1 MSIIYT
7 AHATATG
14 GRDGRAET
22 DSKSLSVP
30 LIRPGASGEGTN
42 PEELFAC
49 GYGACFGGALAHI
62 AKQKGINLPSPA
74 TIKVDV
80 NLHKDDAGFH
90 ISAALDVQLEGL
102 EEAAATDLVQATHDF
117 CPYSKATRGNIE
129 VTLKLNG
136 KALA

>member
-1 MSIIYT
+1 MSIVYT

-22 DSKSLSVP
+22 DTKSLSVP

-62 AKQKGINLPSPA
+62 AKQKGLELSGPA

-80 NLHKDDAGFH
+80 NLHKDDAGFN
-90 ISAALDVQLEGL
+90 ISATLDVQLEGL
-102 EEAAATDLVQATHDF
+102 EDAAATDLVKATHDF

-136 KALA
+136 KAIA

>member
-1 MSIIYT
+1 MSIVYT

-22 DSKSLSVP
+22 DTKSLSVP

-62 AKQKGINLPSPA
+62 AKQKGLELSGPA

-80 NLHKDDAGFH
+80 NLHKDDAGFN
-90 ISAALDVQLEGL
+90 ISVALDVQLEGL
-102 EEAAATDLVQATHDF
+102 EDAAATDLVKATHDF

-136 KALA
+136 KAIA

>member
-22 DSKSLSVP
+22 DTKSLSVP
-30 LIRPGASGEGTN
+30 LIRPGASGDGTN

-49 GYGACFGGALAHI
+49 GYGACFGGALAHLS
-62 AKQKGINLPSPA
+62 KQKGIELPGPA
-74 TIKVDV
+74 TVKVDV

-90 ISAALDVQLEGL
+90 ISALLDVQLEGL
-102 EEAAATDLVQATHDF
+102 DEAAAVDLVKATHDF

-136 KALA
+136 KDIA

>member
-7 AHATATG
+7 AQATATG

-62 AKQKGINLPSPA
+62 ARQKGIDLSGPA
-74 TIKVDV
+74 TVKVDV

-90 ISAALDVQLEGL
+90 ISAVLDVQMSGL
-102 EEAAATDLVQATHDF
+102 DDAVATDLVKATHDF
-117 CPYSKATRGNIE
+117 CPYSKATRGNID
-129 VTLKLNG
+129 VALKLNG
-136 KALA
+136 KDIG

>member
-22 DSKSLSVP
+22 DTKSLSVP

-62 AKQKGINLPSPA
+62 AKQKGIELPGPA
-74 TIKVDV
+74 TIKIDV
-80 NLHKDDAGFH
+80 NLHKDDAGFN

-102 EEAAATDLVQATHDF
+102 DEAVATDLVKATHDF

-136 KALA
+136 KAIA